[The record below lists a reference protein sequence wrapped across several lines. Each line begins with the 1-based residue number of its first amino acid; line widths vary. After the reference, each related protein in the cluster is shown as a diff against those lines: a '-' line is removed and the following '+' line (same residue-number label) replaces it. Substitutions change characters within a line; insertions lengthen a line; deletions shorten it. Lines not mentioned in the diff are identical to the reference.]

1 MPVRG
6 THRQGETFVAGGGHR
21 GRAPDEGL
29 VLFRVQGRAHG
40 AAPWEDE
47 SVLSGAIWPYVAFT
61 ALVLVILAFD
71 LGVINRKAHV
81 VRVRE
86 AGMFAGLTVALASI
100 FAGAIWLGYLP
111 VEGIGG
117 QKDALEFLT
126 GYLIELALSVDNIF
140 VFVLIFAY
148 FKVPPQ
154 YQHRVLFWG
163 VLGALVMRGV
173 MIAAGALLITR
184 FHWIIYVFGAF
195 LVYTGIKMATQD
207 EMDIEPESNP
217 ALKLIRRFFPVTPN
231 YEGQHFFVKQ
241 TIGGKLRN
249 AATPLFVVLVMV
261 ETTDLIF
268 AVDSIPAIFAVTRD
282 PFLVYTSNVFAIL
295 CLRSLYFLLAGV
307 IDKFHYLKLG
317 LSIVLGFIG
326 VKMLASGVYHVP
338 IGLSLGI
345 VAGVLVG
352 SVVLSLIFPKQLE
365 EHDEVSHDPLN
376 PADDPVRPILPPDE
390 KPLREKRA

>member
-1 MPVRG
+1 LNG
-6 THRQGETFVAGGGHR
+6 N
-21 GRAPDEGL
+21 
-29 VLFRVQGRAHG
+29 VL
-40 AAPWEDE
+40 
-47 SVLSGAIWPYVAFT
+47 PYLAFT
-61 ALVLVILAFD
+61 ALVLVILAID

-81 VRVRE
+81 VKVRE
-86 AGMFAGLTVALASI
+86 AGLFAGLTVALASL

-111 VEGIGG
+111 VEGVGG

-154 YQHRVLFWG
+154 FQHRVLFWG

-173 MIAAGALLITR
+173 MIAAGALLIER

-217 ALKLIRRFFPVTPN
+217 ALKLIRRFFPVTSD
-231 YEGQHFFVKQ
+231 YREKHFFVKE
-241 TIGGKLRN
+241 TIGGKLRT

-317 LSIVLGFIG
+317 LSIVLVFIG
-326 VKMLASGVYHVP
+326 AKMLASGYFHVP
-338 IGLSLGI
+338 TVVSLLV
-345 VAGVLVG
+345 VAGVLAG
-352 SVVLSLIFPKQLE
+352 AVVLSLMFPKQLE
-365 EHDEVSHDPLN
+365 EHDEVSHSPLTS
-376 PADDPVRPILPPDE
+376 ADDPVRPILPPE
-390 KPLREKRA
+390 EPPVRERRA

>member
-1 MPVRG
+1 MNG
-6 THRQGETFVAGGGHR
+6 NI
-21 GRAPDEGL
+21 L
-29 VLFRVQGRAHG
+29 
-40 AAPWEDE
+40 
-47 SVLSGAIWPYVAFT
+47 PYVAFT
-61 ALVLVILAFD
+61 ALVLVILAVD

-81 VRVRE
+81 VKVRE
-86 AGMFAGLTVALASI
+86 AGLFAGLTVALASL

-111 VEGIGG
+111 VEGVAG

-173 MIAAGALLITR
+173 MIAAGALLIER

-217 ALKLIRRFFPVTPN
+217 ALRLIRRFFPVTPD
-231 YEGQHFFVKQ
+231 YREKHFFVKE
-241 TIGGKLRN
+241 TIGGKLRT

-317 LSIVLGFIG
+317 LSIVLVFIG
-326 VKMLASGVYHVP
+326 AKMLASGYIHVP
-338 IGLSLGI
+338 TVISLLV
-345 VAGVLVG
+345 VAGVLAG
-352 SVVLSLIFPKQLE
+352 SVVLSLMFPKELE
-365 EHDEVSHDPLN
+365 EHDEVSHDPLTA
-376 PADDPVRPILPPDE
+376 ADDPVRPILPPED
-390 KPLREKRA
+390 KPVREKRA

>member
-1 MPVRG
+1 MS
-6 THRQGETFVAGGGHR
+6 GH
-21 GRAPDEGL
+21 
-29 VLFRVQGRAHG
+29 F
-40 AAPWEDE
+40 
-47 SVLSGAIWPYVAFT
+47 WPYAAFT
-61 ALVLVILAFD
+61 LLVLVILAFD
-71 LGVINRKAHV
+71 LGVLNRKAHV

-86 AGMFAGLTVALASI
+86 AGLFAGLTGVLALA
-100 FAGAIWLGYLP
+100 FAAAIWTGYMP
-111 VEGIGG
+111 VEGVGG
-117 QKDALEFLT
+117 KTDALEFLT
-126 GYLIELALSVDNIF
+126 GYVIELALSVDNIF

-148 FKVPPQ
+148 FKVPPK

-173 MIAAGALLITR
+173 MIGAGALLISR
-184 FHWIIYVFGAF
+184 FEWIIYVFGAF
-195 LVYTGIKMATQD
+195 LVYTGIKMASQD

-217 ALKLIRRFFPVTPN
+217 ALKLIRRFFPVTPT
-231 YEGQHFFVKQ
+231 YHEQHFFVRE
-241 TIGGKLRN
+241 TIGGRLRT

-317 LSIVLGFIG
+317 LSLVLIFIG
-326 VKMLASGVYHVP
+326 VKMLATAFHYHVP

-345 VAGVLVG
+345 VAGVLVS
-352 SVVLSLIFPKQLE
+352 SVVASLLWPREAE
-365 EHDEVSHDPLN
+365 EHCAVTHDVLDQS
-376 PADDPVRPILPPDE
+376 DDPEGPIIPGSLPE
-390 KPLREKRA
+390 EERHRESA

>member
-1 MPVRG
+1 V
-6 THRQGETFVAGGGHR
+6 E
-21 GRAPDEGL
+21 
-29 VLFRVQGRAHG
+29 
-40 AAPWEDE
+40 E
-47 SVLSGAIWPYVAFT
+47 SLNGNVWPYVAFT
-61 ALVLVILAFD
+61 LLVLVILALD
-71 LGVINRKAHV
+71 LGVLNRKAHV

-86 AGMFAGLTVALASI
+86 AGIFAAFTAVLAMA
-100 FAGAIWLGYLP
+100 FAGAIWFNYLP
-111 VEGIGG
+111 VEGVGG
-117 QKDALEFLT
+117 RQHALEFLT

-163 VLGALVMRGV
+163 VLGALVMRGI
-173 MIAAGALLITR
+173 MIAAGALLIDR

-217 ALKLIRRFFPVTPN
+217 ALKLIRRFFPVTST
-231 YEGQHFFVKQ
+231 YHEKHFFIKETV
-241 TIGGKLRN
+241 GGKLRTV
-249 AATPLFVVLVMV
+249 ATPLFVVLVMV

-317 LSIVLGFIG
+317 LAVVLVFIG
-326 VKMLASGVYHVP
+326 AKMLVTFFDYHVP
-338 IGLSLGI
+338 TPVSLLI
-345 VAGVLVG
+345 VAGVLIG
-352 SVVLSLIFPKQLE
+352 SVIASLIFPQKPTA
-365 EHDEVSHDPLN
+365 EVTHDPLD
-376 PADDPVRPILPPDE
+376 PSDDPPGPVLPDDRQRH
-390 KPLREKRA
+390 RENV

>member
-1 MPVRG
+1 LN
-6 THRQGETFVAGGGHR
+6 A
-21 GRAPDEGL
+21 
-29 VLFRVQGRAHG
+29 
-40 AAPWEDE
+40 
-47 SVLSGAIWPYVAFT
+47 SVWPYAAFT
-61 ALVLVILAFD
+61 LLVLVILAFD

-86 AGMFAGLTVALASI
+86 AGLFAAFTATLALL
-100 FAGAIWLGYLP
+100 FAGAIWLRYLP
-111 VEGIGG
+111 VENVGG
-117 QKDALEFLT
+117 HQDALEFLT
-126 GYLIELALSVDNIF
+126 GYVIELALSVDNIF

-173 MIAAGALLITR
+173 MIAAGALLIER

-217 ALKLIRRFFPVTPN
+217 ALKLIRRFFPITAG
-231 YEGQHFFVKQ
+231 YHGQHFFVQ
-241 TIGGKLRN
+241 ETIGGKLRK

-317 LSIVLGFIG
+317 LSVVLGFIG
-326 VKMLASGVYHVP
+326 VKMLLSGVYHVP

-345 VAGVLVG
+345 VAFVLIG
-352 SVVLSLIFPKQLE
+352 SVVGSLMFPKALE
-365 EHDEVSHDPLN
+365 EHDEVSHDPLD
-376 PADDPVRPILPPDE
+376 PGDDPARPVIPAEGQAQQDLE
-390 KPLREKRA
+390 RRRESA

>member
-1 MPVRG
+1 
-6 THRQGETFVAGGGHR
+6 
-21 GRAPDEGL
+21 
-29 VLFRVQGRAHG
+29 VLNGN
-40 AAPWEDE
+40 
-47 SVLSGAIWPYVAFT
+47 VLPYVGFT

-81 VRVRE
+81 VKVRE
-86 AGMFAGLTVALASI
+86 AGLFAGLTVALASL

-111 VEGIGG
+111 VEGVAG

-154 YQHRVLFWG
+154 FQHRVLFWG

-173 MIAAGALLITR
+173 MIAAGALLIER

-217 ALKLIRRFFPVTPN
+217 ALKLIRRVFPVTN
-231 YEGQHFFVKQ
+231 DYREKHFFVKE
-241 TIGGKLRN
+241 TIGGKLRT

-268 AVDSIPAIFAVTRD
+268 AVDSIPAIFAITRD
-282 PFLVYTSNVFAIL
+282 PFIVYTSNVFAIL

-317 LSIVLGFIG
+317 LSVVLGFIG
-326 VKMLASGVYHVP
+326 VKMLASGYYHMPVW
-338 IGLSLGI
+338 ISLVV
-345 VAGVLVG
+345 VAGVLIS
-352 SVVLSLIFPKQLE
+352 SVVLSLMYPKELD
-365 EHDEVSHDPLN
+365 EHDAVTHNPLDEG
-376 PADDPVRPILPPDE
+376 DDPARPVLPPEDRVQE
-390 KPLREKRA
+390 RRA